1 MKKLELEIEFNDET
15 DLYYFIEYFKELY
28 FTKEIK
34 DSDRVLSDGT
44 SINYKTWEHGKWKRN
59 YQ

>member
-1 MKKLELEIEFNDET
+1 MKKLELEINFNDDT

-44 SINYKTWEHGKWKRN
+44 SINYKTWEQGK
-59 YQ
+59 